1 MGRVARGVESERRST
16 VNENSCSVG
25 GKMSPWLAKDLF
37 YLTSTLNIA
46 LSADILKTQ
55 KSTSNLSI
63 FLDDKMNKELHT
75 MKMHWAQLFSIFLSP
90 R

>member
-46 LSADILKTQ
+46 LSADILKT
-55 KSTSNLSI
+55 
-63 FLDDKMNKELHT
+63 
-75 MKMHWAQLFSIFLSP
+75 
-90 R
+90 